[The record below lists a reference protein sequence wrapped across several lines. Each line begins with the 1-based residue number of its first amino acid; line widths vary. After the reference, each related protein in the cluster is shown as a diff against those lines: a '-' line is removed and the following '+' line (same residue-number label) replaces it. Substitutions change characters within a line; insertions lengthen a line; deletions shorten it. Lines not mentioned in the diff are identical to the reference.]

1 MTQEF
6 ANKLN
11 KRLNHISDHS
21 KIVENKRSALSAII
35 IEIVV
40 YAYFYKA
47 HSFYPP
53 IGYALIALSAYHMVK
68 MLLTI
73 KREKKNDK
81 VTLTQNYVYAV
92 IHGLMIVFFLINIFL

>member
-40 YAYFYKA
+40 YAYFY
-47 HSFYPP
+47 PP
-53 IGYALIALSAYHMVK
+53 VGYALIALSAYHIVK

-81 VTLTQNYVYAV
+81 ATLTQNYVYAV

>member
-40 YAYFYKA
+40 YAYFCKA
-47 HSFYPP
+47 HSFSPTV
-53 IGYALIALSAYHMVK
+53 GFALIALSGYHIVK
-68 MLLTI
+68 MILTI
-73 KREKKNDK
+73 KREKNNAK
-81 VTLTQNYVYAV
+81 VSITQNYVYAV
-92 IHGLMIVFFLINIFL
+92 IHSLMAIFFLINIFM